1 MMYSDDLLNGM
12 TVLTAEEY
20 VLGGDVPIK
29 YVIRLKWVLPWKKI
43 RLKMTLIRTTPAN

>member
-1 MMYSDDLLNGM
+1 MYSDDLLNGM

-29 YVIRLKWVLPWKKI
+29 YGGYYEMPQKACER
-43 RLKMTLIRTTPAN
+43 